1 MATCS
6 KLRVEAAEDGGGLII
21 LEARLGGRAGTRLSP
36 VTVVE
41 LARVLG
47 RRSSELAEA
56 DPERELD
63 EIDFV
68 LEWISPGRLV
78 WPPKAVVGSL
88 VGLMLRVLT
97 LLLELPAFELLLR
110 TSRTLSFSSFCSA
123 FLRLD
128 AIRPACKLC

>member
-6 KLRVEAAEDGGGLII
+6 KLRVEAAEDGGGLIL

-78 WPPKAVVGSL
+78 
-88 VGLMLRVLT
+88 
-97 LLLELPAFELLLR
+97 
-110 TSRTLSFSSFCSA
+110 
-123 FLRLD
+123 
-128 AIRPACKLC
+128 